1 VATAESLP
9 VSTRS
14 SPPFRV
20 LLLGGTGEASEIAA
34 RLAERTDIVTLSSL
48 AGRVSQPRMP
58 QGIVRVGGFGG
69 VTGLIAYL
77 AEEQINAVIDATHPF
92 AAKISRNAEAAC
104 THLQLPLIA
113 FARPPW
119 VPQQGDHWHDMPD
132 IESAAAFVESR
143 KGRVFLAIG
152 RQELAAFSE
161 CHDAWFLIRAIDP
174 PQEPLPPR
182 AKIILERGPF
192 DLPREMQLLH
202 DHAIDYVVSK
212 NSGGAATY
220 SKIAAARA
228 AGIPLVMIHRPLK
241 HNIPTLAHIED
252 VLSALNRLI
261 S

>member
-14 SPPFRV
+14 TPPFRV

-119 VPQQGDHWHDMPD
+119 AESFSP
-132 IESAAAFVESR
+132 SAARS
-143 KGRVFLAIG
+143 
-152 RQELAAFSE
+152 
-161 CHDAWFLIRAIDP
+161 W
-174 PQEPLPPR
+174 PR
-182 AKIILERGPF
+182 SPN
-192 DLPREMQLLH
+192 
-202 DHAIDYVVSK
+202 V
-212 NSGGAATY
+212 T
-220 SKIAAARA
+220 
-228 AGIPLVMIHRPLK
+228 
-241 HNIPTLAHIED
+241 TLG
-252 VLSALNRLI
+252 S
-261 S
+261 